1 MSTDPTNDTNPT
13 GTMGLAMIDGDAVRR
28 LLSPREAIAAIERA
42 LRDGLRPEDEPARAN
57 VPSPTGHLLVMP
69 SASEQA
75 VAVKLASV
83 APGNAEQGLPR
94 IQGVVVLFDDRT
106 LAPTAIVDAVALTAL
121 RTAAVSAVA
130 VDRLAVPDARRLL
143 VFGTG
148 PQAWA
153 HVEALRAIRP
163 IEHVDVVARDH
174 DRTEA
179 FVARCREAGLDA
191 RAGDPTTDL
200 VRAEIVCCCT
210 SAHEPLFDGRLV
222 ADSATVVAVG
232 SHEPDV
238 RELDEQLVGRATVV
252 VESRSS
258 ALREAGEIVQAVAA
272 GVCTPEALVPLDE
285 LVRGTVDLPTDRP
298 RLFKSTGMAWEDA
311 VIAAAVH
318 RRSLAETLK

>member
-1 MSTDPTNDTNPT
+1 MSFFPTSDTNPAAR
-13 GTMGLAMIDGDAVRR
+13 MGLAMIDGDAVRR
-28 LLSPREAIAAIERA
+28 LLSPHDAIDAIEAA

-106 LAPTAIVDAVALTAL
+106 LAPTAIIDAVALTAL

-130 VDRLAVPDARRLL
+130 VNRLAAPEARRLL

-148 PQAWA
+148 PQARA
-153 HVEALRAIRP
+153 HVEAIRAVRP
-163 IEHVDVVARDH
+163 IERVDVVARDH
-174 DRTEA
+174 DRTAA
-179 FVARCREAGLDA
+179 FVARCRAVGLEAQ
-191 RAGDPTTDL
+191 AGDPTTDL
-200 VRAEIVCCCT
+200 ARVDVVCCCT
-210 SAHEPLFDGRLV
+210 SAREPLFDGRLV
-222 ADSATVVAVG
+222 GDGATVVAVG
-232 SHEPDV
+232 SHEPDA

-272 GVCTPEALVPLDE
+272 GACTPEALIPLDQ
-285 LVRGTVDLPTDRP
+285 LVRGTVDLPADRP

-318 RRSLAETLK
+318 RRALAEG